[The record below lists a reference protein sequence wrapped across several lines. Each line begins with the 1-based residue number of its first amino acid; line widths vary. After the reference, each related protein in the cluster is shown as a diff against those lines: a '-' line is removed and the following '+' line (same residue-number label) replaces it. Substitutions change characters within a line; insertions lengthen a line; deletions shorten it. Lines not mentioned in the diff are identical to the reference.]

1 MNAKSATKGS
11 DKTLNLSQ
19 QELVIKHYP
28 LVQKIVNSIK
38 SHLPAHADLDELHPA
53 GVGGLVDASMRL
65 NPDRRET
72 FGAYA
77 AMRIRG
83 AIMDELRKLDYMP
96 RSARQ
101 DAKRLNR
108 AREDLE
114 GKLGRTA
121 TENEVRKSLALSPK
135 QYTRVLRRTQNI
147 AFVSINDD
155 ASSDGETRNLCEIIP
170 DESASS
176 AVENIEKQELYT
188 LLKQRILNISEK
200 QRRIIECYYFKGQK
214 LAEIAKSFGVSEARV
229 CQIHAQALKILKAK
243 FRN

>member
-38 SHLPAHADLDELHPA
+38 SHLPAHADLDELHSA

-114 GKLGRTA
+114 SKLGRTA

-188 LLKQRILNISEK
+188 LLTQCILNISEK